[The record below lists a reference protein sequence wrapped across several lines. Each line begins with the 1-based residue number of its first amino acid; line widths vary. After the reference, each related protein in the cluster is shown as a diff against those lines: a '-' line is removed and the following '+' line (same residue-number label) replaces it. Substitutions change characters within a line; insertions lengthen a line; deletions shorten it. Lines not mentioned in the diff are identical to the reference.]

1 VLKNLVLVLVS
12 FVFVT
17 GCSKK
22 KKNTSVIDTIAID
35 GGTATD
41 VETKPLSYDAMGS
54 DSGNISGLS
63 SINFGY
69 DQFSLSS
76 ESRARLASNAEWMKS
91 NPGASVQIEGHCD
104 SRGSIEYNLT
114 LGERRA
120 NAVKSHLIG
129 LGVDGGRLS
138 TISYGEEK
146 PMAGGDSESDHN
158 MNRRANFVPIQ

>member
-1 VLKNLVLVLVS
+1 MLKNLVFVLFSLVLV
-12 FVFVT
+12 V

-22 KKNTSVIDTIAID
+22 KKNTSVIDTIPVD

-41 VETKPLSYDAMGS
+41 VVTQPLSYDALGS
-54 DSGNISGLS
+54 DSGNISGLR

-76 ESRARLASNAEWMKS
+76 ESRSILAENAEWLRS
-91 NPGASVQIEGHCD
+91 HPGVSLQIEGHCD

-120 NAVKSHLIG
+120 SAVKSHLIG
-129 LGVDGGRLS
+129 LGIDGGRLS

-146 PMAGGDSESDHN
+146 PMSGGDSESDHYA
-158 MNRRANFVPIQ
+158 NRRANFVPIQ